1 MKKMTKVIAI
11 VAVLVM
17 ALCVFAGCGKK
28 SAVEK
33 IQDAGKLTV
42 LTEPGFAPFEYIDA
56 NGNVA
61 GVDVEIS
68 KKIAAELGVEA
79 EIVPMAF
86 DGIIA
91 AVQAGKGDIGAAG
104 ITATEER
111 AKQVAFSANYVD
123 TGIYIIVPEG
133 SEKVASPDDIAAGV
147 AVGVQ
152 LGTTSD
158 LFVSDTEAEVG
169 RYTTVADAVV
179 ALQAGKV
186 DAVVADELPAKDA
199 VANNT
204 GLVIIDEPLT
214 VEQYAIAVNK
224 DNEDLLEVVNKV
236 VEAMVTS
243 GEMEQ
248 LIAEHMELAA
258 AVG

>member
-1 MKKMTKVIAI
+1 MKKMVKVIAI

-17 ALCVFAGCGKK
+17 ALCCFAGCGKK

-33 IQDAGKLTV
+33 IQKAGKLTV

-56 NGNVA
+56 DGNIA

-68 KKIAAELGVEA
+68 KKVAAELGVEA
-79 EIVPMAF
+79 EVIAMAF
-86 DGIIA
+86 DGIIS

-111 AKQVAFSANYVD
+111 AQMVSFSTNYVD

-133 SEKVASPDDIAAGV
+133 SEKVASPADIGAGV

-199 VANNT
+199 VTNNP

-224 DNEDLLEVVNKV
+224 DNADLLEVVNKV
-236 VEAMVTS
+236 VEEMVES
-243 GEMEQ
+243 GEMAE

>member
-17 ALCVFAGCGKK
+17 ALCCFVGCGKK

-33 IQDAGKLTV
+33 IQKAGKLTV
-42 LTEPGFAPFEYIDA
+42 LTEPGFAPFEYMDA
-56 NGNVA
+56 NNNIA

-68 KKIAAELGVEA
+68 KKVAEKLGVEA
-79 EIVPMAF
+79 EIVAMAF

-111 AKQVAFSANYVD
+111 AKQVSFSTNYVD

-133 SEKVASPDDIAAGV
+133 SEKVASPADIAAGV

-158 LFVSDTEAEVG
+158 LFVTDTGAEVG

-199 VANNT
+199 VANNE

-224 DNEDLLEVVNKV
+224 ENEDLLAVVNEVV
-236 VEAMVTS
+236 EEMVAS
-243 GEMEQ
+243 GEMAD

>member
-1 MKKMTKVIAI
+1 MKKMVKVMAI

-17 ALCVFAGCGKK
+17 AVCMFTACGGNK

-33 IQDAGKLTV
+33 IQKAGKLTV

-56 NGNVA
+56 DGNIA

-68 KKIAAELGVEA
+68 KKVAEKLGVEA
-79 EIVPMAF
+79 EIVAMSF

-91 AVQAGKGDIGAAG
+91 AVQAGKGDMGAAG

-111 AKQVAFSANYVD
+111 AKQVSFSSNYVD
-123 TGIYIIVPEG
+123 TGIYIIVGEG
-133 SEKVASPDDIAAGV
+133 SAVASPADIAEGV
-147 AVGVQ
+147 SVGVQ

-158 LFVSDTEAEVG
+158 LFVTDTGAEVG

-179 ALQAGKV
+179 ALQSGKV

-199 VANNT
+199 VANNE
-204 GLVIIDEPLT
+204 GLSIIDEPLT
-214 VEQYAIAVNK
+214 VEQYAIAVAQE
-224 DNEDLLEVVNKV
+224 NEDLLAVVNEVV
-236 VEAMVTS
+236 EEMVAS
-243 GEMEQ
+243 GEMEA

>member
-1 MKKMTKVIAI
+1 MKKMVKVIAI

-17 ALCVFAGCGKK
+17 ALCCFAGCGKK

-33 IQDAGKLTV
+33 IQKAGKLTV
-42 LTEPGFAPFEYIDA
+42 LTEPGFPPFEYIDA
-56 NGNVA
+56 NGEIA

-68 KKIAAELGVEA
+68 KKVAEELGVEA
-79 EIVPMAF
+79 EVIAMAF

-91 AVQAGKGDIGAAG
+91 AVQAGKGDLGAAG
-104 ITATEER
+104 ITATEDR
-111 AKQVAFSANYVD
+111 AKLVSFSSNYVD

-133 SEKVASPDDIAAGV
+133 SEAVASPADIAEGV

-158 LFVSDTEAEVG
+158 LFVSETGAEVG

-186 DAVVADELPAKDA
+186 QAVVADELPAKDA
-199 VANNT
+199 VAANP
-204 GLVIIDEPLT
+204 GLVIIDEPLSA
-214 VEQYAIAVNK
+214 EQYAIAVNK
-224 DNEDLLEVVNKV
+224 DNADLLEVVNKV
-236 VEAMVTS
+236 VEEMVAS
-243 GEMEQ
+243 GEMQ
-248 LIAEHMELAA
+248 ALIDEHTALAEAI
-258 AVG
+258 G

>member
-1 MKKMTKVIAI
+1 MKKMVKVIAI

-17 ALCVFAGCGKK
+17 AVCIFAGCSSNK

-33 IQDAGKLTV
+33 IKKAGKLTV

-56 NGNVA
+56 DGNIA

-68 KKIAAELGVEA
+68 KKVAEKLGVEA
-79 EIVPMAF
+79 EIVAMSF
-86 DGIIA
+86 DGIIS
-91 AVQAGKGDIGAAG
+91 AVQAGKGDLGAAG

-133 SEKVASPDDIAAGV
+133 SEKVTGPDSIAEGV

-158 LFVSDTEAEVG
+158 LFVSDTGAEVG

-179 ALQAGKV
+179 ALQSGKV
-186 DAVVADELPAKDA
+186 DAVVADELPAQDA
-199 VANNT
+199 VANNP
-204 GLVIIDEPLT
+204 GLVVIDEPLT
-214 VEQYAIAVNK
+214 VEQYAIAVAQE
-224 DNEDLLEVVNKV
+224 NE
-236 VEAMVTS
+236 
-243 GEMEQ
+243 
-248 LIAEHMELAA
+248 
-258 AVG
+258 